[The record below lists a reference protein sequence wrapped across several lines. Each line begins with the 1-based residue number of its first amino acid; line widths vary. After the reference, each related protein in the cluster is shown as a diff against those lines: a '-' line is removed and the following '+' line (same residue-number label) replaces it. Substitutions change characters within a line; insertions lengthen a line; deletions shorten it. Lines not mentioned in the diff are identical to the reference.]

1 MLQDMNPLP
10 QPTVAGPL
18 GRLSGLTIVLP
29 CHDEAANVERAI
41 DEATRAARRVA
52 DAHEIV
58 IVDDGSRDATWALA
72 TARASADSRVRV
84 LVHPRNRGYGAALR
98 TGFAAAR
105 MEWVFLTDADLQF
118 DLNDLDSVLALAPAC
133 DLVAGYRL
141 HRADHLHRRLN
152 AAAWNALVR
161 RAFDLPVRD
170 VDCAFKLIRRDVLEH
185 TLLTADGA
193 MVSTELLVRA
203 RAAGAEIA
211 ELGVTHRPRTAGRS
225 SGANPAVVLRAF
237 RELRALRAQLRAEAA
252 PARRPAPR
260 ARAV

>member
-10 QPTVAGPL
+10 QATVAGPL

-29 CHDEAANVERAI
+29 CHDEAANVERAV
-41 DEATRAARRVA
+41 DEATRAAQRVA

-72 TARASADSRVRV
+72 KARASADARIRV

-105 MEWVFLTDADLQF
+105 MEWVFLTDADMQF
-118 DLNDLDSVLALAPAC
+118 DLDDLDSVLALAPAC

-161 RAFDLPVRD
+161 RTFDLPVRD

-203 RAAGAEIA
+203 REAGAEIA
-211 ELGVTHRPRTAGRS
+211 ELGVTHRPRIAGRS

>member
-72 TARASADSRVRV
+72 TARASVDSRVRV

-118 DLNDLDSVLALAPAC
+118 DLNDLDAVLALAPAC

>member
-1 MLQDMNPLP
+1 
-10 QPTVAGPL
+10 
-18 GRLSGLTIVLP
+18 
-29 CHDEAANVERAI
+29 
-41 DEATRAARRVA
+41 
-52 DAHEIV
+52 
-58 IVDDGSRDATWALA
+58 
-72 TARASADSRVRV
+72 
-84 LVHPRNRGYGAALR
+84 
-98 TGFAAAR
+98 
-105 MEWVFLTDADLQF
+105 
-118 DLNDLDSVLALAPAC
+118 
-133 DLVAGYRL
+133 AGYRL